1 MHVRALVL
9 ALFSSAS
16 SQEFL
21 TPGSRLNNASEVSVL
36 DNVSEDCSSV
46 YGSGGQCANS
56 CGSCK
61 NAGAR
66 KGVRCN
72 GAGSQT
78 GYYCP
83 PDPPANYDGQEVV
96 STFACMDWT
105 QGSSAMQMAE
115 SNFLNRSGEDVYLGV
130 GTYGIS
136 DDPQRG
142 LGACYRLQV
151 DGVDKDI
158 IAQSINTGHDV
169 AGNQFDLQIGAG
181 GAGAFNTCAGGSGS
195 MFPGHVAQW
204 GCIYGGVD
212 SIEECRNL
220 PEYPRDAEKMQ
231 EAGDSLIQLCEYG
244 WQKKMRL
251 SGANKSA
258 GRCKYNPT
266 LLDVS
271 RVKCPEELV
280 HMTQIQ
286 RNDDPDGYEASNQH
300 RPEGFPNLDK
310 MHECNAQTPGM
321 GVDYCLTRMMDCRK
335 PSGAFVDNTRPE
347 LMVEGRRVVQTCTAD
362 GYTRIDVQCG
372 CAGCYC

>member
-1 MHVRALVL
+1 MRGVIALGLLCDV
-9 ALFSSAS
+9 AS
-16 SQEFL
+16 TDFMAP
-21 TPGSRLNNASEVSVL
+21 TSRWENVSVSP
-36 DNVSEDCSSV
+36 VSFTTVEDCSSV
-46 YGSGGQCANS
+46 YGGGQCANK
-56 CGSCK
+56 CGACK

-66 KGVRCN
+66 KGVRCQ

-83 PDPPANYDGQEVV
+83 PDPPTNYMGNEVV

-105 QGSSAMQMAE
+105 QGSSAMRQAE
-115 SNFLNRSGEDVYLGV
+115 AAFLSRTGEEAYLGV

-136 DDPQRG
+136 NDPQQG
-142 LGACYRLQV
+142 LGACYRLRV

-169 AGNQFDLQIGAG
+169 AGSQFDLQMGAG
-181 GAGAFNTCAGGSGS
+181 GAGAFNTCAGSSGS
-195 MFPGHVAQW
+195 MFPGEVAQW

-212 SIEECRNL
+212 SKEECSNL
-220 PEYPRDAEKMQ
+220 PEYPRDSEKMR
-231 EAGDSLIQLCEYG
+231 ETGDSLIKLCEYG
-244 WQKKMRL
+244 WEKNLRV
-251 SGANKSA
+251 SGAGKPA

-271 RVKCPEELV
+271 RVKCPDELV
-280 HMTQIQ
+280 QLTQIQ
-286 RNDDPDGYEASNQH
+286 RKDDPEGYKASDQH
-300 RPEGFPNLDK
+300 RPTGFPNFDK
-310 MHECNAQTPGM
+310 RRECNAQTPGM

-347 LMVEGRRVVQTCTAD
+347 LMVEGRRVAQTCAAD
-362 GYTRIDVQCG
+362 GYTRIDVACG